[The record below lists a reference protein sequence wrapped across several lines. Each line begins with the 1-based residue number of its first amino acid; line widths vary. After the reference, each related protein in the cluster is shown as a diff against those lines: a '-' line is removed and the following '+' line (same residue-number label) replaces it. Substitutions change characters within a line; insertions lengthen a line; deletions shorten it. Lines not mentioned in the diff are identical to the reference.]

1 MFIGAMCQRISAV
14 WQYIAV
20 LLRALHMDDSHIEEI
35 LNIRFRRRCLSF
47 EKLKRKPSFPLFA
60 TIQVQVQVL
69 ISKISCSQH
78 NCTVCLW
85 TLKLKSVFMSA
96 RDDGL
101 VLGSKIL
108 CKYAKSMQHSIGNV
122 FMSWMSLHYQH
133 KQESKNISCSQQYL
147 RKSDMGKKRVTL
159 RDDNLEEEFT
169 FSILFDSILTSHSHT
184 SLSSGKKSI

>member
-1 MFIGAMCQRISAV
+1 
-14 WQYIAV
+14 
-20 LLRALHMDDSHIEEI
+20 
-35 LNIRFRRRCLSF
+35 
-47 EKLKRKPSFPLFA
+47 
-60 TIQVQVQVL
+60 
-69 ISKISCSQH
+69 
-78 NCTVCLW
+78 
-85 TLKLKSVFMSA
+85 MSA

-133 KQESKNISCSQQYL
+133 KLNISCSQQYL

-184 SLSSGKKSI
+184 SLSSGKKKHITINLEHTTAVRCLRWWILFILSTLDITIRSMKNEINWLYSSIQAHNQTQ